1 MNRQDLIN
9 SVHTKLGEKVPK
21 KIIEDV
27 IKAEE
32 DAKLDALAAGDKV
45 QLIGFGTYE
54 TRDRSARTG
63 RNPQTGA
70 EISIEASKTIAF
82 KPGKHARGRVN

>member
-9 SVHTKLGEKVPK
+9 SVYDKTEGKVPK
-21 KIIEDV
+21 TLIEAV

-54 TRDRSARTG
+54 TRKRSARKG
-63 RNPQTGA
+63 RNPQTGE
-70 EISIEASKTIAF
+70 EIEIEASMTIAF

>member
-9 SVHTKLGEKVPK
+9 STHAKLDGKVPK

-32 DAKLDALAAGDKV
+32 DVKLDALAAGDRV

-54 TRDRSARTG
+54 TRKRSARKG
-63 RNPQTGA
+63 RNPQTGV
-70 EISIEASKTIAF
+70 EIDIKGSKTIAF

>member
-9 SVHTKLGEKVPK
+9 SVYAKLEEKVPK
-21 KIIEDV
+21 NIIEKV

-32 DAKLDALAAGDKV
+32 DAKLDALAAGDNV

-54 TRDRSARTG
+54 TRKRSARTG

-70 EISIEASKTIAF
+70 EIAIHASQTIAF
-82 KPGKHARGRVN
+82 KPGKHAKGRVN